1 MAVIKIRASALKPG
15 DVILGEKDGHQ
26 YRLRVVR
33 IDKEFEKPKKIWA
46 TLNDG
51 GLSNYYVSIPWDRRH
66 VVERS
71 GGSSEASEPMA
82 EAETPTRPRPALPEP
97 SDRVAALIAEAR
109 EEFIAKVRKIIRENP

>member
-26 YRLRVVR
+26 YRLVVQGVTLR
-33 IDKEFEKPKKIWA
+33 KEFTPKHVDLILKDGEKLIYA
-46 TLNDG
+46 
-51 GLSNYYVSIPWDRRH
+51 SAPWDRRH
-66 VVERS
+66 IVERS
-71 GGSSEASEPMA
+71 GGSSEASEPMV